1 MEKLTSEQLLQ
12 IRDNPNVQKF
22 MNIIG
27 TLESGNKYNVI
38 FGGETFDDNSKHPN
52 KVGGRTADGL
62 STAAGRYQFVYDTFT
77 NLVKQNPQA
86 EITDFSPEAQDKA
99 FILLLQQQGVL
110 PFVMQ
115 GGRGHTKAIE
125 NLGTQFA
132 SLPSA
137 DKIYKQ
143 GGARSYAYLNEKF
156 DVPFPEPPRAPG
168 ISKPSKEDIEKTDM
182 SIVSRPFV
190 DPAQQP
196 SSYDIAAALTYLSDT
211 QTNAETNFLNAMMGM
226 PTTGATKSSF
236 DPLTKFLKE
245 SAQDETALD
254 VMVEEQ
260 EPRNRA
266 EGSPPEGEVK
276 RTPGAFIGPSEE
288 VSPAMATVRDF
299 FKGVGSFI
307 SPTSKGGYYD
317 YFGDYVPPAPAEKR
331 GLSAEELLGIKGVDG
346 EKGIIELF
354 DDAAYGIPITS
365 KRGEDKPFGAPY
377 AIRPKYR
384 QAVED
389 AAFLGL
395 DAATLGFNPLKGA
408 GIVAREGA
416 EQLGDLGKYGLSKL
430 EKDLS
435 GEERLFREGSLGD
448 VALSQVRPSFMREP
462 FESTRQSFPVHSDLM
477 QYGESFQ
484 KIINREKA
492 LKEENLNKLNQL
504 EEQKAIVKA
513 EPVTTKEAADLKKT
527 KVAEIK
533 AKQKS
538 LRESNRDPEKIPYIM
553 DSINRSVQT
562 VGNYNADDV
571 GVDPYYVALLGRP
584 QPGLPSLEKQ
594 DTDQLQEFRNLE
606 NTVKEDIKKGLLEFN
621 DKKSYYL
628 TGFNKSQRPNY
639 RSADYSFFDAYPED
653 ASFHSLPKLFRT
665 IDAEARLGEDNRTLN
680 DKVAKI
686 RLRADAPYEAV
697 ISHNDFFFNK
707 DLDGTKLRIFL
718 APDKLQQMRL
728 FVVRPD
734 EIKESI
740 RQNLD
745 IAGIPKKDFDLGSYL
760 DYLSKSSRNTEIV
773 RKVKIPMTSFFYQT
787 DDGAGESDILKKLFD
802 LEEIPAMEDVSKSDR
817 LQEDLPKLKESFKAD
832 QERMLS
838 KIFLAQVAADK
849 QASSPLS
856 IKVDFQQDIL
866 APMDFDSTNPDQVSS
881 LIKAYG
887 DKNLPKGARDLYEKE
902 TAFLHDKMKT
912 DFSFLKGNFENI
924 TLGDDPESAFVAT
937 KEFQRETPTRMFP
950 NPSIPLSQEEATKV
964 VLNAIEVGLKR
975 ATMKQARNN
984 LSPLG
989 LNQMFSVT
997 SSQRDTMPLNDVLSE
1012 YYLSFGITNTT
1023 LKNNPVTF
1031 KYGDPG
1037 NKLVPSEKGDGIELN
1052 PENFKE
1058 LAKTH
1063 GYEGMKDV
1071 LLDRLGFLDAFTEP
1085 YVGMRGLTMEE
1096 GAPRDMGTGFKIV
1109 SSIKEKLPMTM
1120 NDVISN
1126 PKNLPGY
1133 RYGAIN
1139 EFTSRTVDQSS
1150 FLGSILD
1157 DLEDIP
1163 TKKIKQ
1169 LDFYS
1174 MMSLAQDQA
1183 KSAKSTTNKVQKLT
1197 KDLNNISDTDVRQQL
1212 LFDKV
1217 PIKGLMADTRLYT
1230 KVDDPF
1236 LNLSEDTKS
1245 GWYEDTT
1252 KQGFKLRGETLNN
1265 CIKDPTQPYQEACLD
1280 VDPQQMRIFHY
1291 FNDNG
1296 FPVLSYAV
1304 KLRNRDGTPFEGN
1317 KIQWDQVFGVNNKR
1331 VRDLLG
1337 SNTQIGF
1344 PERKPIAP
1352 PAGSNYSFPNTL
1364 TFEDAKKYIIDPL
1377 EDKLRQDYPAGFS
1390 GDVAGTGG
1398 EN

>member
-1 MEKLTSEQLLQ
+1 MEKLTSEQLLE

-22 MNIIG
+22 MDIIG
-27 TLESGNKYNVI
+27 TLESGNRYNVI
-38 FGGETFDDNSKHPN
+38 TGGETFDDDSKHPD
-52 KVGGRTADGL
+52 KFGVRTADGV
-62 STAAGRYQFVYDTFT
+62 SDAAGRYQFLNTTFQGI
-77 NLVKQNPQA
+77 VDQNPQA

-99 FILLLQQQGVL
+99 FILLLKGEGVL
-110 PFVMQ
+110 DDVMQ
-115 GGRGHTKAIE
+115 GGQGHTRAIE
-125 NLGTQFA
+125 NLGKQFT
-132 SLPSA
+132 SLPSST
-137 DKIYKQ
+137 KFYKQ
-143 GGARSYAYLNEKF
+143 GGAKTYAYLNEKF
-156 DVPFPEPPRAPG
+156 GVPFPRPPATPG
-168 ISKPSKEDIEKTDM
+168 VSKPSKEEILNTDM
-182 SIVSRPFV
+182 TIVQQPFM

-245 SAQDETALD
+245 SAQGNTALD
-254 VMVEEQ
+254 IMVEEQ
-260 EPRNRA
+260 EPRNRSG
-266 EGSPPEGEVK
+266 GSPPEGEVK

-384 QAVED
+384 QAVAD

-395 DAATLGFNPLKGA
+395 DALSLGYNPLKGA

-435 GEERLFREGSLGD
+435 GEERLFREGSFYDTAMSTL
-448 VALSQVRPSFMREP
+448 RPTFMREP

-584 QPGLPSLEKQ
+584 QPGLASLNTEE
-594 DTDQLQEFRNLE
+594 LQKVRELE

-628 TGFNKSQRPNY
+628 TGFNKPQRDNY
-639 RSADYSFFDAYPED
+639 RSADYSFFDNYPED

-686 RLRADAPYEAV
+686 RLRADTPYEAV

-707 DLDGTKLRIFL
+707 DLDGTKLRIFI
-718 APDKLQQMRL
+718 APDTLQNTRL

-740 RQNLD
+740 RQNPD
-745 IAGIPKKDFDLGSYL
+745 IAGIPEKDFDLGTYL

-773 RKVKIPMTSFFYQT
+773 RKVTLPMKSFFYQT

-817 LQEDLPKLKESFKAD
+817 LQEDLPKLKEAFKAD

-866 APMDFDSTNPDQVSS
+866 APMDFDATNPDQVSS

-924 TLGDDPESAFVAT
+924 ALENRPESAFVAT
-937 KEFQRETPTRMFP
+937 QQFERETPTRMFP
-950 NPSIPLSQEEATKV
+950 NPSIPLSQEEETKV

-997 SSQRDTMPLNDVLSE
+997 GSQRDTMPLNDVVSE

-1023 LKNNPVTF
+1023 LENNPVTF
-1031 KYGDPG
+1031 KYGSG

-1052 PENFKE
+1052 PTNFKE
-1058 LAKTH
+1058 LVKTH

-1120 NDVISN
+1120 NDVTSD

-1133 RYGAIN
+1133 RYGAMDQ
-1139 EFTSRTVDQSS
+1139 FTARTVDESS
-1150 FLGSILD
+1150 FLESVLD

-1163 TKKIKQ
+1163 AKKLKQ

-1197 KDLNNISDTDVRQQL
+1197 KGLNNASDTKVRQQL
-1212 LFDKV
+1212 LFDKI
-1217 PIKGLMADTRLYT
+1217 PMKGRMADTRLYT
-1230 KVDDPF
+1230 KVDSSR
-1236 LNLSEDTKS
+1236 LNLSEDTES

-1252 KQGFKLRGETLNN
+1252 KQGFKLRGEMLNN
-1265 CIKDPTQPYQEACLD
+1265 CIKDPSQPYQKACLD

-1291 FNDNG
+1291 YNDNG
-1296 FPVLSYAV
+1296 FPVLTYAV
-1304 KLRNRDGTPFEGN
+1304 KIRDSDGTPFEGN
-1317 KIQWDQVFGVNNKR
+1317 KIKFDQAYGVHNKR
-1331 VRDLLG
+1331 TRELLDL
-1337 SNTQIGF
+1337 NTQIGF
-1344 PERKPIAP
+1344 PEKKPIAP
-1352 PAGSNYSFPNTL
+1352 PPGANYSFPNTL
-1364 TFEDAKKYIIDPL
+1364 TYQEVKEYIFDPL
-1377 EDKLRQDYPAGFS
+1377 EDKLREDYPAGFYRTEY
-1390 GDVAGTGG
+1390 AGTGG
-1398 EN
+1398 Y

>member
-1 MEKLTSEQLLQ
+1 MEKLTSEQLLE

-22 MNIIG
+22 MDIIG

-38 FGGETFDDNSKHPN
+38 FGGETFDDFSKHPQ

-62 STAAGRYQFVYDTFT
+62 STAAGRYQFIYDTFT
-77 NLVKQNPQA
+77 NLANENPQA

-99 FILLLQQQGVL
+99 FLLLLQEQGVL
-110 PFVMQ
+110 PDVMQ
-115 GGRGHTKAIE
+115 GGQGHTKAIE

-137 DKIYKQ
+137 EKFYKQ
-143 GGARSYAYLNEKF
+143 GGFKSYAYLNEKF
-156 DVPFPEPPRAPG
+156 GVPFPQPPRAPG

-190 DPAQQP
+190 DPVQQP
-196 SSYDIAAALTYLSDT
+196 SSYDIAAAITFLSDN
-211 QTNAETNFLNAMMGM
+211 QTEAEKNFLSEMSLGAMPKKG
-226 PTTGATKSSF
+226 KI

-245 SAQDETALD
+245 SAQDETPLD

-266 EGSPPEGEVK
+266 EGSPSEGEVK

-288 VSPAMATVRDF
+288 VSPTMATVRDF

-354 DDAAYGIPITS
+354 DDASYGIPIIS

-408 GIVAREGA
+408 GIVAREGV
-416 EQLGDLGKYGLSKL
+416 EQLGDLSKYGLGKL

-484 KIINREKA
+484 RIINKEKA
-492 LKEENLNKLNQL
+492 LKEENILKLNQL
-504 EEQKAIVKA
+504 EEQKNIVKA
-513 EPVTTKEAADLKKT
+513 KPVTTKEEADIKKA

-538 LRESNRDPEKIPYIM
+538 LRESNRDPEKIPFIM

-584 QPGLPSLEKQ
+584 QPGLASLN
-594 DTDQLQEFRNLE
+594 TDELQKVRELE
-606 NTVKEDIKKGLLEFN
+606 NTVKEDITKGLLEFN
-621 DKKSYYL
+621 NKKSYYL
-628 TGFNKSQRPNY
+628 TGFNKPQRDEY
-639 RSADYSFFDAYPED
+639 RSADYSFFDPYPRE
-653 ASFHSLPKLFRT
+653 SFNSLPKLFRAELYQTGEFADSDTT
-665 IDAEARLGEDNRTLN
+665 IAE
-680 DKVAKI
+680 KVADI
-686 RLRADAPYEAV
+686 RLRADAPYEAI

-707 DLDGTKLRIFL
+707 DLDGAKLRIFL
-718 APDKLQQMRL
+718 APDKLQKMRL

-734 EIKESI
+734 EIKKSI
-740 RQNLD
+740 RQNPD
-745 IAGIPKKDFDLGSYL
+745 IAGIPEKDFDLGSYL
-760 DYLSKSSRNTEIV
+760 DYLSESPGNTEIV
-773 RKVKIPMTSFFYQT
+773 RKVEIPMTSFFYQT
-787 DDGAGESDILKKLFD
+787 DNGVGESDVLKKLFD
-802 LEEIPAMEDVSKSDR
+802 PETAMEKEYVEEFVRPDR
-817 LQEDLPKLKESFKAD
+817 LQEDLPKLKEPFKAD

-866 APMDFDSTNPDQVSS
+866 APMDFDSTNPDQISS

-924 TLGDDPESAFVAT
+924 TLGDDSESAFVAT
-937 KEFQRETPTRMFP
+937 KEFQKETPTRIFP
-950 NPSIPLSQEEATKV
+950 NPSIPLSQEEGTKV
-964 VLNAIEVGLKR
+964 VLDAIEIGLKR

-989 LNQMFSVT
+989 LNQMFGGT
-997 SSQRDTMPLNDVLSE
+997 YAQRDTMPLNDVISE
-1012 YYLSFGITNTT
+1012 YYLSYGITDTT
-1023 LKNNPVTF
+1023 LKDNPVTF

-1037 NKLVPSEKGDGIELN
+1037 NKLVPSERGDGIELT

-1096 GAPRDMGTGFKIV
+1096 GTRRDMGTGFKIV

-1133 RYGAIN
+1133 RYGPID

-1174 MMSLAQDQA
+1174 MMSLAEDQA
-1183 KSAKSTTNKVQKLT
+1183 KSARSTTNKVQKLT
-1197 KDLNNISDTDVRQQL
+1197 KDLDNISDTDVRQQL
-1212 LFDKV
+1212 IFDKV
-1217 PIKGLMADTRLYT
+1217 PTKGLMADTRLYT
-1230 KVDDPF
+1230 KVDRPL

-1252 KQGFKLRGETLNN
+1252 KQGFKLRGEILNN

-1304 KLRNRDGTPFEGN
+1304 KLRDRNGAPFEGN

-1337 SNTQIGF
+1337 SNTEIGF
-1344 PERKPIAP
+1344 PKRVLIRPSPGA
-1352 PAGSNYSFPNTL
+1352 NYSFPDTL
-1364 TFEDAKKYIIDPL
+1364 TFDEVKQFIIDPL
-1377 EDKLRQDYPAGFS
+1377 EDKLRQDYPAGFL

>member
-1 MEKLTSEQLLQ
+1 MEKLTSEQLLE

-38 FGGETFDDNSKHPN
+38 FGGETFDDDSKHPN

-99 FILLLQQQGVL
+99 FLLLLQQQGVL
-110 PFVMQ
+110 PDVMQ
-115 GGRGHTKAIE
+115 GGQGHTRAIE
-125 NLGTQFA
+125 NLGSQFA

-137 DKIYKQ
+137 EKLYKQ
-143 GGARSYAYLNEKF
+143 GGFKSYAYLNEKF
-156 DVPFPEPPRAPG
+156 DVPFPQPPRTPG

-245 SAQDETALD
+245 SAQGDTALD

-307 SPTSKGGYYD
+307 SPKSGFYD
-317 YFGDYVPPAPAEKR
+317 YFGNYIPPTDIDLARQKELADLPLSQEEKR
-331 GLSAEELLGIKGVDG
+331 LLENRGMYAEELLGIKGIDG
-346 EKGIIELF
+346 EKGIIGMF
-354 DDAAYGIPITS
+354 DDLAYGRS
-365 KRGEDKPFGAPY
+365 LLRDKRKDRPVSYLFPESYVKPQ
-377 AIRPKYR
+377 YR
-384 QAVED
+384 GPLTD
-389 AAFLGL
+389 LGFLGV
-395 DAATLGFNPLKGA
+395 DAVTLGRNPLRGA
-408 GIVAREGA
+408 ALVAREGA

-584 QPGLPSLEKQ
+584 QPGLASLNTEE
-594 DTDQLQEFRNLE
+594 LQKVRELE
-606 NTVKEDIKKGLLEFN
+606 NTVKEDITKGLLEFN

-628 TGFNKSQRPNY
+628 TGFNKPQRDDY
-639 RSADYSFFDAYPED
+639 RSADYSFFDNYPEHP
-653 ASFHSLPKLFRT
+653 SFNSLPKLFRVELYQTGELADDTT
-665 IDAEARLGEDNRTLN
+665 IPE
-680 DKVAKI
+680 KIAKI
-686 RLRADAPYEAV
+686 RLRADTPYEAV

-707 DLDGTKLRIFL
+707 DLDGTKLRIFI
-718 APDKLQQMRL
+718 APDTLQNTRL
-728 FVVRPD
+728 FVMRPD

-740 RQNLD
+740 RQNPD
-745 IAGIPKKDFDLGSYL
+745 IAGIPEKDFDLGTYL

-773 RKVKIPMTSFFYQT
+773 RKVKIPMKSFFYQT

-817 LQEDLPKLKESFKAD
+817 LQEDLPKLKEAFKAD

-866 APMDFDSTNPDQVSS
+866 APMD
-881 LIKAYG
+881 
-887 DKNLPKGARDLYEKE
+887 RDWE
-902 TAFLHDKMKT
+902 
-912 DFSFLKGNFENI
+912 
-924 TLGDDPESAFVAT
+924 
-937 KEFQRETPTRMFP
+937 
-950 NPSIPLSQEEATKV
+950 
-964 VLNAIEVGLKR
+964 
-975 ATMKQARNN
+975 
-984 LSPLG
+984 
-989 LNQMFSVT
+989 
-997 SSQRDTMPLNDVLSE
+997 
-1012 YYLSFGITNTT
+1012 
-1023 LKNNPVTF
+1023 
-1031 KYGDPG
+1031 
-1037 NKLVPSEKGDGIELN
+1037 
-1052 PENFKE
+1052 
-1058 LAKTH
+1058 
-1063 GYEGMKDV
+1063 
-1071 LLDRLGFLDAFTEP
+1071 
-1085 YVGMRGLTMEE
+1085 
-1096 GAPRDMGTGFKIV
+1096 
-1109 SSIKEKLPMTM
+1109 
-1120 NDVISN
+1120 
-1126 PKNLPGY
+1126 
-1133 RYGAIN
+1133 
-1139 EFTSRTVDQSS
+1139 
-1150 FLGSILD
+1150 
-1157 DLEDIP
+1157 
-1163 TKKIKQ
+1163 
-1169 LDFYS
+1169 
-1174 MMSLAQDQA
+1174 
-1183 KSAKSTTNKVQKLT
+1183 
-1197 KDLNNISDTDVRQQL
+1197 
-1212 LFDKV
+1212 
-1217 PIKGLMADTRLYT
+1217 
-1230 KVDDPF
+1230 
-1236 LNLSEDTKS
+1236 
-1245 GWYEDTT
+1245 
-1252 KQGFKLRGETLNN
+1252 
-1265 CIKDPTQPYQEACLD
+1265 
-1280 VDPQQMRIFHY
+1280 IF
-1291 FNDNG
+1291 
-1296 FPVLSYAV
+1296 
-1304 KLRNRDGTPFEGN
+1304 
-1317 KIQWDQVFGVNNKR
+1317 
-1331 VRDLLG
+1331 
-1337 SNTQIGF
+1337 
-1344 PERKPIAP
+1344 
-1352 PAGSNYSFPNTL
+1352 
-1364 TFEDAKKYIIDPL
+1364 
-1377 EDKLRQDYPAGFS
+1377 
-1390 GDVAGTGG
+1390 
-1398 EN
+1398 